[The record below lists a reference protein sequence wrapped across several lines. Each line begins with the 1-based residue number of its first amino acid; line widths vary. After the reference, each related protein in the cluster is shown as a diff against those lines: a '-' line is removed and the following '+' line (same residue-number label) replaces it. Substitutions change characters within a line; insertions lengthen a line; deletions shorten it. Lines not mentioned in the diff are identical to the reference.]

1 MQIRLTLALALTA
14 GMLSTAAFA
23 QSQEDQQACM
33 DDAFRVCGAFIPD
46 RGRVTACMVENK
58 SKLSSACQMVMNK
71 YAPPANATAVAS
83 KPQMTTKP
91 TAIRTAQTTARP
103 GKPLS
108 ITPR

>member
-23 QSQEDQQACM
+23 QSSEEQQACM

-46 RGRVTACMVENK
+46 RGRVTTCMVENK

-71 YAPPANATAVAS
+71 YAPAS
-83 KPQMTTKP
+83 TV
-91 TAIRTAQTTARP
+91 RTAATTQAAPVHAARNAARP

-108 ITPR
+108 LTPR

>member
-1 MQIRLTLALALTA
+1 MNRLVLAAVLAT
-14 GMLSTAAFA
+14 MSTAAIA

-58 SKLSSACQMVMNK
+58 SKLSGACQMVMNK
-71 YAPPANATAVAS
+71 YAPAATGTAVAS

-91 TAIRTAQTTARP
+91 AAIRTAQNP